1 MKKIIMILSLFFL
14 FFIGM
19 LKVDATTN
27 PVTLNDIAYSLG
39 NLPYVQQINN
49 QPLHSLGEIKIT
61 VLENSAGI
69 EVELIPATESTLSPH
84 VTMNFLVS
92 TTNSNVLTYTTS
104 QDPEN
109 QLTEAYLMIQMIIAI
124 GIANGIDYDDI
135 VATLNDNDFL
145 MNATLEEDNI
155 KLTTTQISEDIN
167 TLTMDIVYNKK
178 YSIMDSTNI
187 HVTYEELKSS
197 YGDKLYN
204 SIQMTRGYVTLY
216 LEGNA
221 EDDRISIYV
230 NESKG
235 FTKNSYNTI
244 VDTIRYLFND
254 NAKVNDYFKKIYP
267 QLLDVSTS
275 IYEGLLVEK
284 NPVKDSYEQFIFEDR
299 DIYRLTINTEEF
311 LAKSNDISIEK
322 DDNTNKDNNTN
333 TNTNETT
340 NNNTEE
346 NKNPKTG
353 VADYAV
359 VLSILLAASGAGYYI
374 IRKKNVLNQF

>member
-1 MKKIIMILSLFFL
+1 MKKIIMILGLFFL